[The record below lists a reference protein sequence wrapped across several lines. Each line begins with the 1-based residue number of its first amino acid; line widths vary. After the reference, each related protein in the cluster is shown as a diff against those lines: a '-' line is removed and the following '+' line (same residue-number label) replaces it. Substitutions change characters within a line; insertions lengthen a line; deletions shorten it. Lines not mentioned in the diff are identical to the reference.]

1 MLKGPIFKYALI
13 SISLF
18 IVSIGIYT
26 ITSNRNKIDLHLLV
40 NSECMP
46 FSNAEIII
54 DDKLMGTTNESG
66 SINIKLKYD
75 DGNASK
81 MITINSGNQTWMEE
95 VILNEENR
103 GGVQEHMVFFRE
115 QSSNISIIPTPENI
129 SYSIMDTEWECE
141 IYSNMMGLSVKRLI
155 NGRRYKIIYSL
166 DPRMNEN
173 VYRKYYTPSGI
184 QDEIKMNIY
193 ELSIITNPKDLFYQ
207 IEENNQSIDANIGPN
222 IYYYNSEKELIVKPF
237 QGTPVSVNI
246 HPGSPKYSIDISGAS
261 GGRGCCC
268 NSRSIRVS
276 NPAAT
281 WEIQDLFTNEIKVQG
296 QGDENVNNLCQGR
309 YLLRETGS
317 SNDLKEDEFIVIDSD
332 NKHYWNLPLSRFD
345 ISVIPE
351 PINVNWDI
359 RKNTST
365 KFKNGTGVSQI
376 RALLPGVY
384 YKRCQRKNG
393 SFTNWSKFELKEN
406 EQRVRLDC
414 FEACDS
420 PAIDIEVNPAAVKWE
435 LFEGSSNPKIYKTG
449 TGHKTI
455 NVGLGKLYQLKAEY
469 NGYKYKSEA
478 KSFTRKHAS
487 CLETIDIDMLSQE
500 ILLDKACQDQNW
512 PEIVNLANGS
522 DETNVRCNKYECIS
536 KAFSETGDSEKALY
550 VLLDGWKRM
559 SEEAKCL
566 SFQSD
571 DQFIFQ
577 LLLSIEEYGLETAKL
592 NENHIPGLID
602 PDEGG
607 ILSLPLRD
615 NTKLRA
621 LYIYLTI
628 ELEKITR
635 NLEIWEDSP
644 QSFKKENKE
653 DYCYLIDEFKDGQY
667 SINRINRLMHSVSNY
682 NYKPQVDKL
691 FQLEADRA
699 SRIIRCN

>member
-13 SISLF
+13 SMSLL
-18 IVSIGIYT
+18 ILSIGIYT
-26 ITSNRNKIDLHLLV
+26 IISNRNEIDFNLTV
-40 NSECMP
+40 ISECMP
-46 FSNAEIII
+46 FQDAEIII
-54 DDKLMGTTNESG
+54 DDMLMGKTNESG
-66 SINIKLKYD
+66 AINIKFKYD
-75 DGNASK
+75 DNNPTK
-81 MITINSGNQTWMEE
+81 MIKIIAGSQEYIEE
-95 VILNEENR
+95 IILDKEKI
-103 GGVQEHMVFFRE
+103 GGVQEQIVFFKE
-115 QSSNISIIPTPENI
+115 QSSDVPISPTPKNI

-141 IYSNMMGLSVKRLI
+141 IYSNMTGSKVKSLI
-155 NGRRYKIIYSL
+155 KGRRYKIIYSL
-166 DPRMNEN
+166 DPRMHEN
-173 VYRKYYTPSGI
+173 VYSKHYTPRGI
-184 QDEIKMNIY
+184 QDEIKLNIY
-193 ELSIITNPKDLFYQ
+193 ELSVLTNPEDLFYQ
-207 IEENNQSIDANIGPN
+207 IEENNRSIDANIGPN

-246 HPGSPKYSIDISGAS
+246 HPDSPKYSIEISGAS
-261 GGRGCCC
+261 GGQGCCC

-281 WEIQDLFTNEIKVQG
+281 WEIQDLFTNEIKVLG

-317 SNDLKEDEFIVIDSD
+317 YNDLKEDEFIVIDSD

-345 ISVIPE
+345 IAIIPE

-365 KFKNGTGVSQI
+365 KFKNGKGVSQI

-414 FEACDS
+414 FEACDN
-420 PAIDIEVNPAAVKWE
+420 PAIDIEVNPAGVKWE
-435 LFEGSSNPKIYKTG
+435 LFEGSSNPQIYKTG
-449 TGHKTI
+449 RGHKTI
-455 NVGLGKLYQLKAEY
+455 NVGLGILYQLTAEY

-500 ILLDKACQDQNW
+500 ILLDRSCENQNW
-512 PEIVNLANGS
+512 SEIVNLSSGIS
-522 DETNVRCNKYECIS
+522 TTNIECNKYKCIS

-559 SEEAKCL
+559 SEEAECL

-577 LLLSIEEYGLETAKL
+577 LLLSIEGYGLETAKL
-592 NENHIPGLID
+592 NENYIPGLID

-628 ELEKITR
+628 ELEKITG
-635 NLEIWEDSP
+635 NVEIWENSSK
-644 QSFKKENKE
+644 SFKNENKDE
-653 DYCYLIDEFKDGQY
+653 FCYLITKFKDGQN
-667 SINRINRLMHSVSNY
+667 SIKRMRKLMKTVSNY
-682 NYKPQVDKL
+682 NYKNIVDNR
-691 FQLEADRA
+691 FELEANSA
-699 SRIIRCN
+699 VKILKCN